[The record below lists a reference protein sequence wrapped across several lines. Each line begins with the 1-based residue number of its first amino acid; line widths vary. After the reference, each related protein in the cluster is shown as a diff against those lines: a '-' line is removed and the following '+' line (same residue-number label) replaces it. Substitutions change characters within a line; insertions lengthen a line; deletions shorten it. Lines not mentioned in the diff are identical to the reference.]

1 MKILFAI
8 LAALLVLVAAALLP
22 LPLRPYLDFQ
32 VLYHADLG
40 LRNGIPL
47 YDHAGQ
53 VEMIAQLAHVAPNQ
67 VFVLP
72 FPYPPWFALS
82 TLWLAW
88 LPIDVA
94 ARVWFGLNLIM
105 LVVSVWLLIGGR
117 VSARRVPLYCLTI
130 IWVPVLGSLFVG
142 QYVFPVLLGAA
153 LMAYALRNDRVI
165 LTGCA
170 AALLTFKP
178 HLGALIVVMVLV
190 YLWLRRDR
198 FGQGA
203 MMAILAAGAFLFAA
217 GFLASP
223 AWPQDYFHSLTGFKD
238 VSQCH
243 QCVSP
248 SMALAGLADGG
259 LDQAVWIS
267 ATLAILAAFWWVRNW
282 RNITPDADTLV
293 TAGILSTFLV
303 SPYLQN
309 YDYLLLLVPFLVL
322 SRAAKGLDW
331 IWIAVAFVVPL
342 PAWALLGPAENAWLV
357 LSALILS
364 VLEARRIAQSGPP
377 PLAA

>member
-1 MKILFAI
+1 MKVLIAI
-8 LAALLVLVAAALLP
+8 LAALAIVLAAALLP
-22 LPLRPYLDFQ
+22 LPIRPYLDFQ

-40 LRNGIPL
+40 LMRGISL
-47 YDHAGQ
+47 YDHASQ
-53 VEMIAQLAHVAPNQ
+53 VDMIAALAHVSPEH

-72 FPYPPWFALS
+72 FPYPPWYALS
-82 TLWLAW
+82 TLWLAL

-94 ARVWFGLNLIM
+94 ARVWFGLNVLM
-105 LVVSVWLLIGGR
+105 LVVAVWLLIGGR
-117 VSARRVPLYCLTI
+117 VSARRLPLYCLAI

-153 LMAYALRNDRVI
+153 LMAYALQNNRVI

-178 HLGALIVVMVLV
+178 HLGGLTVVMVLV

-198 FGQGA
+198 FGRRGA
-203 MMAILAAGAFLFAA
+203 TAMLAAGAFLFAI

-223 AWPQDYFHSLTGFKD
+223 AWPLDYFHSLTGFKD

-248 SMALAGLADGG
+248 SMALAGLAGGG
-259 LDQAVWIS
+259 LDQAAWIS
-267 ATLAILAAFWWVRNW
+267 AMLAILAVVWWVRNW
-282 RNITPDADTLV
+282 RKITADADTLV

-322 SRAAKGLDW
+322 SRDAKGFDW
-331 IWIAVAFVVPL
+331 MWIAVAFVVPL
-342 PAWALLGPAENAWLV
+342 LGLALLGPAGNAWLV
-357 LSALILS
+357 IPALILFFYG
-364 VLEARRIAQSGPP
+364 ARRF
-377 PLAA
+377 AAPGEHRAVS

>member
-1 MKILFAI
+1 MKVLIAI
-8 LAALLVLVAAALLP
+8 LTGLAILLAAALLP
-22 LPLRPYLDFQ
+22 LPIRPYLDFQ

-40 LRNGIPL
+40 LMRGISL

-53 VEMIAQLAHVAPNQ
+53 VDMIAQLAHVSPEQ

-72 FPYPPWFALS
+72 FPYPPWYALS
-82 TLWLAW
+82 TLWLAL
-88 LPIDVA
+88 LPIDAA
-94 ARVWFGLNLIM
+94 ARVWFGLNLLM
-105 LVVSVWLLIGGR
+105 LVLAMWLLIGGR
-117 VSARRVPLYCLTI
+117 VSARRLPTYCLAI
-130 IWVPVLGSLFVG
+130 LWVPVLGSLFVG

-153 LMAYALRNDRVI
+153 LMAYALRNSRVI

-178 HLGALIVVMVLV
+178 HLGGLILVTALV

-198 FGQGA
+198 FGRGA
-203 MMAILAAGAFLFAA
+203 ATAMLAAGAFLFAI

-223 AWPQDYFHSLTGFKD
+223 AWPLDYFHSLTGFKD

-248 SMALAGLADGG
+248 SMALAGLAGGG

-267 ATLAILAAFWWVRNW
+267 ALLAILAVAWWVRNW
-282 RNITPDADTLV
+282 RKITADADRLV
-293 TAGILSTFLV
+293 TVGILSTFLV

-322 SRAAKGLDW
+322 SREAQGLDW
-331 IWIAVAFVVPL
+331 IRIAAAFVVPL
-342 PAWALLGPAENAWLV
+342 LGLAVLSPAGNAWLV
-357 LSALILS
+357 LSAVILFFYG
-364 VLEARRIAQSGPP
+364 ARRF
-377 PLAA
+377 AAPSEQRAVS